1 MGRVAEGKPFGK
13 LVKLSGNPTDLN
25 DGAELYILEYRL
37 RAPAALAQWTCHP
50 WQPLS
55 VLHRVAG
62 AGAQCLLDLAWIG
75 E

>member
-37 RAPAALAQWTCHP
+37 RAPAALA
-50 WQPLS
+50 
-55 VLHRVAG
+55 
-62 AGAQCLLDLAWIG
+62 
-75 E
+75 